1 MNNEIINLVAEQLNI
16 SPTQV
21 NTVLS
26 LLQEGNT
33 VPFIARYRKEMT
45 KGLDEEEIFAIY
57 KEYDYGLKLNER
69 KEAVIRLIDEKGL
82 LTESLQKQIEGCSKL
97 VDVEDLY
104 LPFKEKKK
112 TLATI
117 AKKKGLEPL
126 ANEILLYKQFDASNY
141 LSDEVIDVEDALEGA
156 RHIISEIVSENVE
169 TRKYIRKCIFDSG
182 EITSNKKRNAND
194 ELEIY
199 KMYYDYKDKISSM
212 KDYRVLAINR
222 GEKEKV
228 LNVKINANK
237 EKLITYISKKY
248 LKDLNEECSNQISI
262 AVSDSF
268 DRLIFPSIER
278 DIRAALTSKA
288 ESSAIKLF
296 SKNLEQLLMQPPLK
310 NKRVLGYDPAYR
322 TGCKLAV
329 VNSLGDLEHI
339 DKIFFEKQPE
349 KKLIELITKYNIEIV
364 AIGNGTASRE
374 SEELVSKVIRENS
387 LNVDYIIVNES
398 GASVY
403 SASKIAR
410 EEFPSLQ
417 VEERSAVSIARR
429 LQDPLAELVKIDS
442 KSIGVGQYQHDVNQ
456 KLLKEELD
464 FTVEKIV
471 NQVGVDINSATETI
485 LNYISGITPRVA
497 KEIVKYRRKNGRF
510 NSRET
515 IKNVSYLGEKSFEQ
529 SAGFLRI
536 TEGKNLLDQTSI
548 HPESYHLTQNI
559 LQDLKL
565 DLKDIKTEKFKNAV
579 ELINLD
585 DCSSKFKS
593 DIYTVENIKNA
604 LLQPLRDPRDDLNA
618 PLLRKDVLTLN
629 DVEVGMEFE
638 GTVRNIVDFGAFV
651 DIGLK
656 NDGLVH
662 ISKLSKGFVKHPSDV
677 LCIGDIV
684 KTTIIEI
691 DVKKGKV
698 ALSMI

>member
-126 ANEILLYKQFDASNY
+126 ANEILSYKQFDASNY

-456 KLLKEELD
+456 KSLKEELD

-618 PLLRKDVLTLN
+618 PLLRKDVLTLT

>member
-1 MNNEIINLVAEQLNI
+1 MNNEIIKQVALQLNI
-16 SPTQV
+16 SDSQV
-21 NTVLS
+21 NTVLK
-26 LLQEGNT
+26 LLEEGNT

-69 KEAVIRLIDEKGL
+69 KEAVIRLIDEKGM
-82 LTESLQKQIEGCSKL
+82 LTPELQTQIENCVKL

-112 TLATI
+112 TLATV

-126 ANEILLYKQFDASNY
+126 ANAILAYQDYDLEAFIN
-141 LSDEVIDVEDALEGA
+141 DEVTTKEEALEGA
-156 RHIISEIVSENVE
+156 RHIISEVISENVE
-169 TRKYIRKCIFDSG
+169 IRKYIRKCTFDSG
-182 EITSNKKRNAND
+182 EIVSKIKRSAKD

-199 KMYYDYKDKISSM
+199 KIYYDYTDKVSKM
-212 KDYRVLAINR
+212 KDYRVLALNR

-228 LNVKINANK
+228 LNVKIRVGE
-237 EKLITYISKKY
+237 EKLINYI
-248 LKDLNEECSNQISI
+248 LKRYAKNDSSEFTNQITL
-262 AVSDSF
+262 ATTDSF
-268 DRLIFPSIER
+268 ARLIFPSIER
-278 DIRAALTSKA
+278 DIRSELTLKA
-288 ESSAIKLF
+288 EESAIKLF

-329 VNSLGDLEHI
+329 VNQFGDLEHI

-349 KKLIELITKYNIEIV
+349 KKLVELVTKYNIEII

-374 SEELVSKVIRENS
+374 SEELVSKTIKDFN
-387 LNVDYIIVNES
+387 LDVDFIIVNES

-410 EEFPSLQ
+410 DEFPKLA

-456 KLLKEELD
+456 KSLKEELD

-471 NQVGVDINSATETI
+471 NQVGVDVNSATETI

-497 KEIVKYRRKNGRF
+497 KEIVKYRRKNGRI
-510 NSRET
+510 NNRELL
-515 IKNVSYLGEKSFEQ
+515 KDVSYLGDKCFEQ

-536 TEGKNLLDQTSI
+536 TEGENLLDQTSI
-548 HPESYHLTQNI
+548 HPESYHVTQSI
-559 LQDLKL
+559 LDDLNL
-565 DLKDIKTEKFKNAV
+565 NLSDIKSDKFKMVV
-579 ELINLD
+579 ETID
-585 DCSSKFKS
+585 EAAYATKFNS
-593 DIYTVENIKNA
+593 DIYTIENIKKS
-604 LLQPLRDPRDDLNA
+604 LLSPLRDPRDDLEA
-618 PLLRKDVLTLN
+618 PLLRRDVLTL
-629 DVEVGMEFE
+629 DDIEIGMEFE

-677 LCIGDIV
+677 VSIGDIV
-684 KTTIIEI
+684 KVSIIEV
-691 DVKKGKV
+691 DQKKGKV
-698 ALSMI
+698 ALSML

>member
-1 MNNEIINLVAEQLNI
+1 MNIEIIKQVATQLNI
-16 SPTQV
+16 SESQV
-21 NTVLS
+21 NTVLK
-26 LLQEGNT
+26 LLEEGNT

-45 KGLDEEEIFAIY
+45 KGLDEEEIFEIY

-69 KEAVIRLIDEKGL
+69 KEAVIRLIDEKGML
-82 LTESLQKQIEGCSKL
+82 SEELKNQIENCSKL

-112 TLATI
+112 TLATV
-117 AKKKGLEPL
+117 AKSKGLEPL
-126 ANEILLYKQFDASNY
+126 ATSILAYKNYDLSQFIN
-141 LSDEVIDVEDALEGA
+141 DEVKSEEEALEGA
-156 RHIISEIVSENVE
+156 RHIISELISENVE
-169 TRKYIRKCIFDSG
+169 VRKYIRKCTFDSG
-182 EITSNKKRNAND
+182 EVVSKLKRNAKD
-194 ELEIY
+194 ELETY
-199 KMYYDYKDKISSM
+199 KIYYDYADKVSKM
-212 KDYRVLAINR
+212 KDYRILALNR
-222 GEKEKV
+222 GEKEKI
-228 LNVKINANK
+228 LNVKIRVGE
-237 EKLITYISKKY
+237 EKLINYILKKY
-248 LKDLNEECSNQISI
+248 CKDENSEFTNQISQ
-262 AVSDSF
+262 ATVDSF
-268 DRLIFPSIER
+268 SRLIFPSIER
-278 DIRAALTSKA
+278 DIRSELTSKA
-288 ESSAIKLF
+288 ENSAIKLF

-329 VNSLGDLEHI
+329 VNEFGDLEHI

-349 KKLIELITKYNIEIV
+349 KKLVELITKFKIEIV

-374 SEELVSKVIRENS
+374 SEELVSKTIKDFN
-387 LNVDYIIVNES
+387 LDVDFIIVNES

-410 EEFPSLQ
+410 EEFPKLA

-456 KLLKEELD
+456 KMLKEELD

-471 NQVGVDINSATETI
+471 NQVGVDVNSATETI

-497 KEIVKYRRKNGRF
+497 KEIVKYRRKNGM
-510 NSRET
+510 
-515 IKNVSYLGEKSFEQ
+515 IKNRELLKDVSYLGDKCFEQ

-536 TEGKNLLDQTSI
+536 TGGENLLDQTSI
-548 HPESYHLTQNI
+548 HPESYNVTLNI
-559 LQDLKL
+559 LDHLKL
-565 DLKDIKTEKFKNAV
+565 SLNDIKSDKFRNSV
-579 ELINLD
+579 ESIECD
-585 DCSSKFKS
+585 KFAQEFNSDVYTIEEIKKS
-593 DIYTVENIKNA
+593 
-604 LLQPLRDPRDDLNA
+604 LLSPLRDPRDDLEA
-618 PLLRKDVLTLN
+618 PLLRRDVLTL
-629 DVEVGMEFE
+629 DDIEIGMEFE

-677 LCIGDIV
+677 VSIGDIV
-684 KTTIIEI
+684 KVSIVEV
-691 DVKKGKV
+691 DQKKGKV
-698 ALSMI
+698 ALSML

>member
-126 ANEILLYKQFDASNY
+126 ANEILSYKQFDASNY